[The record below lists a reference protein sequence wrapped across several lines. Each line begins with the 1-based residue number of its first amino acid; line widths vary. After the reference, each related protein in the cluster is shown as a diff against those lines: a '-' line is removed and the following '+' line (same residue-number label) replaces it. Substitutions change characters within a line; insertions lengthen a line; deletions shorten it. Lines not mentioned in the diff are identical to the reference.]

1 MQPETLALVT
11 LFSPLAAAVANGLL
25 LRRRGTAAA
34 SLSVLAAGVSL
45 VAGLY
50 LILTA
55 EPFSVAAHW
64 MDLGSFSLE
73 LGILYNPLSALM
85 LFVVVFVG
93 FVIHVF
99 SLGYMTDDPNRGR
112 FFAGMSLFMFSMIGV
127 VLADNL
133 ILLFIFWELVGLS
146 SYLLISFYIDRPS
159 AVAAGNKAFIVN
171 RVGDFGFL
179 LGIIW
184 AYWAY
189 GTVNLEG
196 LSSLAHSD
204 AAILKT
210 GIGLLIFCGAVG
222 KSGQIPL
229 HVWLPDAMEGPTP
242 VSALIH
248 AATMVAAGIY
258 LLCRV
263 GAIMTGD
270 ALNVIIWIGAAT
282 ALYAGFCA
290 LPQKDIK
297 KILAYS
303 TISQLGYMVAA
314 FGLGTKLALVGGDGV
329 ASHGAVNG
337 GVAAAMF
344 HLTTHAFFKALLF
357 LGAGSII
364 HACHHEQNI
373 FNMGGLARKM
383 PVTFFTFSLGFLALI
398 GFPGLAGFW
407 SKEAILALA
416 YENGGAVFW
425 VLAAGALLTAAYMT
439 RLWVIAFFGPPKTG
453 NAEHAKENGL
463 VMTIPLIVLAVGAA
477 IGGARSLYP
486 EALSAVLD
494 SVPHPE
500 EGGTVIIAISVA
512 ALLIGVLTA
521 FIFYK
526 PGAHQDNLQRSAPSL
541 YRFLAARLW
550 FDKFYS
556 WYVAKVQQRLAQLL
570 AFLEQVFISG
580 LMVRGAAGILGL
592 VGLGARAL
600 HTGSIHGYVFWFFF
614 GLVALW
620 LLSVGL

>member
-1 MQPETLALVT
+1 MQPETLALIT
-11 LFSPLAAAVANGLL
+11 LFSPLAACTVNGLF
-25 LRRRGTAAA
+25 LRRRGAMAA

-45 VAGLY
+45 VTGLH

-55 EPFSVAAHW
+55 DPFTVAANW
-64 MDLGSFSLE
+64 LDLGSFSLD
-73 LGILYNPLSALM
+73 LGLLYNPLSALM
-85 LFVVVFVG
+85 LLVVVLIG

-99 SLGYMTDDPNRGR
+99 SLGYMSEDPDRGR
-112 FFAGMSLFMFSMIGV
+112 FFAEMSLFMFSMIGV

-133 ILLFIFWELVGLS
+133 VLLFIFWELVGLS
-146 SYLLISFYIDRPS
+146 SYLLISFYLDRPS

-189 GTVNLEG
+189 GTVNIEELA
-196 LSSLAHSD
+196 SLI
-204 AAILKT
+204 AADGIMLKT

-258 LLCRV
+258 LLCRIGV
-263 GAIMTGD
+263 IMTGD
-270 ALNVIIWIGAAT
+270 ALNVIVWIGAAT

-303 TISQLGYMVAA
+303 TVSQLGYMVAA
-314 FGLGTKLALVGGDGV
+314 FGLGSKLALLGGD
-329 ASHGAVNG
+329 AHAAHGAVNG

-383 PVTFFTFSLGFLALI
+383 PVTFITFSIGFLALI
-398 GFPGLAGFW
+398 GLPGLAGFW

-416 YENGGAVFW
+416 YENGGAIFW

-439 RLWVIAFFGPPKTG
+439 RLWAIAFFGPPKTG
-453 NAEHAKENGL
+453 KAEQAMETGM
-463 VMTIPLIVLAVGAA
+463 VMTLPLIALAIGAA

-486 EALSAVLD
+486 KAFSPILD
-494 SVPHPE
+494 AVPHPE
-500 EGGTVIIAISVA
+500 QGGAVILAISGA
-512 ALLIGVLTA
+512 ALVIGALTA
-521 FIFYK
+521 FLFYK
-526 PGAHQDNLQRSAPSL
+526 PGAHQDNLQRSAPGL
-541 YRFLAARLW
+541 YRLLAARLW
-550 FDKFYS
+550 FDEIYG
-556 WYVAKVQQRLAQLL
+556 WYVAKVQQRFAQLL
-570 AFLEQVFISG
+570 SFLEQVFISG
-580 LMVRGAAGILGL
+580 LMVRGVAGITGL

-600 HTGSIHGYVFWFFF
+600 HTGSIHSYVFWFFF

>member
-1 MQPETLALVT
+1 MQPANLALIT
-11 LFSPLAAAVANGLL
+11 LFAPLVAAAINGLF
-25 LRRRGTAAA
+25 LRRRGVAAA
-34 SLSVLAAGVSL
+34 ALSVLAAGTSL
-45 VAGLY
+45 VAGLT

-55 EPFSVAAHW
+55 EPFSVSASW
-64 MDLGSFSLE
+64 LSLGGFHLE
-73 LGILYNPLSALM
+73 LGLLFNSLSALM
-85 LFVVVFVG
+85 LFVVVVVG
-93 FVIHVF
+93 FIIHVF
-99 SLGYMTDDPNRGR
+99 SLGYMSDDPCRGR

-127 VLADNL
+127 TLADNL
-133 ILLFIFWELVGLS
+133 FLLFVFWEMVGLS
-146 SYLLISFYIDRPS
+146 SYLLISFYFEKPS

-184 AYWAY
+184 VYWTY
-189 GTVNLEG
+189 GTMSLTEVTHLADSG
-196 LSSLAHSD
+196 LV
-204 AAILKT
+204 KT

-263 GAIMTGD
+263 GAIMTGE
-270 ALNVIIWIGAAT
+270 ALTVIIWIGVAT

-314 FGLGTKLALVGGDGV
+314 FGLGAKLALVGGDAHGV
-329 ASHGAVNG
+329 HAAVNG

-383 PVTFFTFSLGFLALI
+383 PVTFAAFTVGLLALVGI
-398 GFPGLAGFW
+398 PPLAGFW
-407 SKEAILALA
+407 SKDAILALA
-416 YENGGAVFW
+416 YESNTLIFWLLVF
-425 VLAAGALLTAAYMT
+425 GALLTGAYMT
-439 RLWVIAFFGPPKTG
+439 RLWVVAFLGQPKSG
-453 NAEHAKENGL
+453 KAENAHENGWVITL
-463 VMTIPLIVLAVGAA
+463 PLIVLAIGAA
-477 IGGARSLYP
+477 LAGFRGLYP
-486 EALSAVLD
+486 EAFSGVLNA
-494 SVPHPE
+494 VPHPE
-500 EGGTVIIAISVA
+500 EGLGMIIGAGIAAGAIGILGA
-512 ALLIGVLTA
+512 W
-521 FIFYK
+521 FFYR
-526 PGAHQDNLQRSAPSL
+526 PGAMQDNLQRSAPAV

-550 FDKFYS
+550 FDEVYG

-570 AFLEQVFISG
+570 SFLEQVFVSG
-580 LMVRGAAGILGL
+580 LLVRGAAGMVGL
-592 VGLGARAL
+592 VGLGTRAL
-600 HTGSIHGYVFWFFF
+600 HTGSIHGYVYWFFF

-620 LLSVGL
+620 LLSIGL

>member
-1 MQPETLALVT
+1 MQPETLALVI
-11 LFSPLAAAVANGLL
+11 LFSPLAAAVVNGAL
-25 LRRRGTAAA
+25 LRRRGATAA

-45 VAGLY
+45 VAGLF

-55 EPFSVAAHW
+55 DPFAVSANW
-64 MDLGSFSLE
+64 LTLGSFSLD
-73 LGILYNPLSALM
+73 LGLLYNPLSALM
-85 LFVVVFVG
+85 LFVVVLVG
-93 FVIHVF
+93 FIIHVF
-99 SLGYMTDDPNRGR
+99 SLGYMSDDPDRGR
-112 FFAGMSLFMFSMIGV
+112 FFAGMSFFMFSMIGV

-146 SYLLISFYIDRPS
+146 SYLLISFYFDRPS

-189 GTVNLEG
+189 GTVNIEA
-196 LSSLAHSD
+196 LSSLIAAD
-204 AAILKT
+204 GAILKT
-210 GIGLLIFCGAVG
+210 GIGLLVFCGAVG

-258 LLCRV
+258 LLCRI

-282 ALYAGFCA
+282 AIYAGFCA

-314 FGLGTKLALVGGDGV
+314 FGLGSKLALLGGD
-329 ASHGAVNG
+329 AHAAHGAVNG

-383 PVTFFTFSLGFLALI
+383 PVTFVTFSLGFLALI
-398 GFPGLAGFW
+398 GFPALAGFW
-407 SKEAILALA
+407 SKDAILVLA

-425 VLAAGALLTAAYMT
+425 VLAFGALLTAAYMT
-439 RLWVIAFFGPPKTG
+439 RLWVVAFFGQPKTG
-453 NAEHAKENGL
+453 NAEQAKENGL
-463 VMTIPLIVLAVGAA
+463 VMTLPLIVLAVGAA

-486 EALSAVLD
+486 EAFGPILD
-494 SVPHPE
+494 AVPHPE
-500 EGGTVIIAISVA
+500 QGAGLIITVSILAMAIG
-512 ALLIGVLTA
+512 ALGA
-521 FIFYK
+521 FFFYK
-526 PGAHQDNLQRSAPSL
+526 PGAHQDNLQRSMPGL
-541 YRFLAARLW
+541 FRFLAARLW
-550 FDKFYS
+550 FDSFYD
-556 WYVAKVQQRLAQLL
+556 WYVAKVQQRFAQ
-570 AFLEQVFISG
+570 FLSFMEQVFISG
-580 LMVRGAAGILGL
+580 LMVRGVAGLTGL

-600 HTGSIHGYVFWFFF
+600 HTGNIHGYVFWFFF

>member
-1 MQPETLALVT
+1 MQPQTLLLIT
-11 LFSPLAAAVANGLL
+11 LFSPLAAAAANALL
-25 LRRRGTAAA
+25 LRRHGASAAI
-34 SLSVLAAGVSL
+34 LSVVAAGISL
-45 VAGLY
+45 VAGLTV
-50 LILTA
+50 ILTA
-55 EPFSVAAHW
+55 GPFAVSADW
-64 MDLGSFSLE
+64 LEMGGFSLE
-73 LGILYNPLSALM
+73 LGFLFNPLSALM

-93 FVIHVF
+93 FFIHVF
-99 SLGYMTDDPNRGR
+99 SLGYMAEDPDRGR
-112 FFAGMSLFMFSMIGV
+112 FFGGMSLFMFSMIGLT
-127 VLADNL
+127 LADNL

-146 SYLLISFYIDRPS
+146 SYLLISFYFDRPS

-179 LGIIW
+179 LGILW
-184 AYWAY
+184 AWWTY
-189 GTVNLEG
+189 GTVNLAELTARVG
-196 LSSLAHSD
+196 AEPQLLV
-204 AAILKT
+204 T

-270 ALNVIIWIGAAT
+270 ALTVVIWIGAAT

-303 TISQLGYMVAA
+303 TVSQLGYMVAA
-314 FGLGTKLALVGGDGV
+314 FGLGSKLAMDGGD
-329 ASHGAVNG
+329 AHALHGAVNG

-383 PVTFFTFSLGFLALI
+383 PITFVTFTLGLLALVGI
-398 GFPGLAGFW
+398 PPLAGFF
-407 SKEAILALA
+407 SKDAILYLAL
-416 YENGGAVFW
+416 ESGGPIFW

-439 RLWVIAFFGPPKTG
+439 RLWIVAFFGPPRTG
-453 NAEHAKENGL
+453 PAEHARENGP
-463 VMTIPLIVLAVGAA
+463 VITVPLIVLAIGAVVGGFRGVYPAA
-477 IGGARSLYP
+477 FSGI
-486 EALSAVLD
+486 LD
-494 SVPHPE
+494 AVPHPE
-500 EGGTVIIAISVA
+500 DATFIIAVSIAA
-512 ALLIGVLTA
+512 ALLGILGSW
-521 FIFYK
+521 FFYQ
-526 PGAHQDNLQRSAPSL
+526 PGAQQDNLQRSAPAL
-541 YRFLAARLW
+541 YRFLSAKLW
-550 FDKFYS
+550 FDECYN
-556 WYVAKVQQRLAQLL
+556 WYVAKVQQRLAHLL
-570 AFLEQVFISG
+570 AFLEQVFVSG
-580 LMVRGAAGILGL
+580 LMVRGAAGLTGL

-600 HTGSIHGYVFWFFF
+600 HTGSIHGYVYWFFF